1 MFLFTVL
8 SQYEKDFNFKL
19 ISGLNSNDESGEW
32 RVTGTSSIVPLVRER
47 ESWRGEQLYRLQSSY
62 QHRKYLETK
71 VYTTH

>member
-8 SQYEKDFNFKL
+8 SQYEKDFNFRL

-47 ESWRGEQLYRLQSSY
+47 ELERRAALQ
-62 QHRKYLETK
+62 
-71 VYTTH
+71 TTELLPAWQIS